1 MQAQFDGIPVPC
13 YVWHRT
19 TDAFVL
25 KRIEDGLRR
34 AIARVASRVRLA
46 QLGRAADLNVVA
58 EGVETEDQLE
68 LLRTAGCGF
77 VQGYLLGR
85 PALPEQVIEA
95 LRVTA

>member
-1 MQAQFDGIPVPC
+1 M
-13 YVWHRT
+13 
-19 TDAFVL
+19 
-25 KRIEDGLRR
+25 
-34 AIARVASRVRLA
+34 
-46 QLGRAADLNVVA
+46 A